1 MREIIL
7 ADHAGFCFG
16 VKRAVDGIVRA
27 LAEKGAAWSIGMP
40 IHNPQEVARLCALGL
55 MIVSDVR
62 DIPDGARV
70 FIRAHGEALSVFK
83 ELQDKNAHIMDMTCP
98 FVQRAQARAGELS
111 ARGYH
116 IVLLG
121 DIRHPEIRSI
131 QGHVDGSI
139 DVVADETDAARLPK
153 TRLAALISQT
163 TQREELLASVA
174 SALVFR
180 TEELHVCNTVCRA
193 TVERQGAVRALAGK
207 VDGLVVIGGHE
218 SANTAKLRDI
228 GLACGM
234 DVIWIENINEL
245 NGGWLLGKGKIGAAA
260 GASTPLWLI
269 TEVCTKIA
277 RM

>member
-1 MREIIL
+1 M

-16 VKRAVDGIVRA
+16 VKRAVNGIAEA
-27 LAEKGAAWSIGMP
+27 LADNGAGWSIGMP
-40 IHNPQEVARLCALGL
+40 IHNPQEVARLCARGL
-55 MIVSDVR
+55 KIASDVGE
-62 DIPDGARV
+62 IPDGARV

-83 ELQDKNAHIMDMTCP
+83 ELQAKNARVIDMTCP
-98 FVQRAQARAGELS
+98 FVRLAAKRARELS
-111 ARGYH
+111 AQGYH

-121 DIRHPEIRSI
+121 DIRHPEIRAI
-131 QGHVDGSI
+131 QGHVDGAT
-139 DVVADETDAARLPK
+139 DVVADAADVAKLP
-153 TRLAALISQT
+153 RMRMAAIISQT

-174 SALVFR
+174 SALIFR

-193 TVERQGAVRALAGK
+193 TVERQDAVRALAGK

-234 DVIWIENINEL
+234 DVTWIEDINEL
-245 NGGWLLGKGKIGAAA
+245 DGGWLLGKGKIGVAA

-269 TEVCTKIA
+269 TEVCTEIA

>member
-16 VKRAVDGIVRA
+16 VKRAVDGIAEA
-27 LAEKGAAWSIGMP
+27 LAQTRAGWSIGMP
-40 IHNPQEVARLCALGL
+40 IHNPQEVARLCAKGL
-55 MIVSDVR
+55 KIASDVEE
-62 DIPDGARV
+62 IPEGARV

-83 ELQDKNAHIMDMTCP
+83 ELQAKNALIMDMTCP

-111 ARGYH
+111 AQGYH

-139 DVVADETDAARLPK
+139 DVVADAADAEKLPK
-153 TRLAALISQT
+153 KRLVALISQT

-174 SALVFR
+174 SALIFR

-193 TVERQGAVRALAGK
+193 TVERQDAVRGLAGK
-207 VDGLVVIGGHE
+207 VDGLVVIGGKE

-234 DVIWIENINEL
+234 DVIWIENISEL
-245 NGGWLLGKGKIGAAA
+245 DGGWLLGKDKIGAAA
-260 GASTPLWLI
+260 GASTPEWLI